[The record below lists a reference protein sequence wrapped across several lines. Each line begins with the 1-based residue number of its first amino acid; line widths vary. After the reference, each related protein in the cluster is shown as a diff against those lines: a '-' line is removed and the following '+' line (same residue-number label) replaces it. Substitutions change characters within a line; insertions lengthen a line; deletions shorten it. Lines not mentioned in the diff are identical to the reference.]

1 MNSLP
6 EAIPDPDDLLSLE
19 VDELCKS
26 GSNVRAKAD
35 FWRNVASTTD
45 FFGTPNQGSDR
56 TSVLLQGM
64 NDAMTGLAEQSCCL
78 GEAGAQ

>member
-35 FWRNVASTTD
+35 FWRNVA
-45 FFGTPNQGSDR
+45 
-56 TSVLLQGM
+56 
-64 NDAMTGLAEQSCCL
+64 
-78 GEAGAQ
+78 